1 MIKKEKLLKEL
12 DSLVSLG
19 KSKNPLLNKHISSSL
34 FFSELKPQERKAIL
48 EKFQE
53 ISIAQSKHLEILS
66 QIREEILKGKKD
78 VY

>member
-19 KSKNPLLNKHISSSL
+19 RSKNPLLNKHISSSL